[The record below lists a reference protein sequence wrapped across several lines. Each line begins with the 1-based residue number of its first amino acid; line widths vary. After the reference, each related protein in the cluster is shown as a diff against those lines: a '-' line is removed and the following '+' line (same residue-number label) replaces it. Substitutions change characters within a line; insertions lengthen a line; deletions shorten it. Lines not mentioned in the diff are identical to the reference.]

1 MMDFLRG
8 LAPRRDG
15 DTSWAVPVV
24 PSRFSESRP
33 LLLAAPSPVHSP
45 GMDAD
50 VVQPLPPA
58 MRARTAPPGS
68 RPAHESAV
76 TEAPAPTAPIA
87 LQAARPERAHDLD
100 VRPIV
105 LRQPPARVITA
116 PLVEHASAAPI
127 SRRETEPP
135 SAARAATP
143 LVLARVTAR
152 LAATPAVE
160 RTDAAATVSAPLSAA
175 ALAER
180 PAQQA
185 TAPPV
190 IHVTIDR
197 IEVRAPAASR
207 PAAAPARSRA
217 HAPSVSLTD
226 YLRRSRNPGGAP

>member
-15 DTSWAVPVV
+15 DASWAVPVV

-33 LLLAAPSPVHSP
+33 LLLAAPPPVHTP
-45 GMDAD
+45 GLDTEVA
-50 VVQPLPPA
+50 QPLPPV
-58 MRARTAPPGS
+58 MRARTAPPTS
-68 RPAHESAV
+68 RPAHDSAV
-76 TEAPAPTAPIA
+76 TEAPAPTAAIA
-87 LQAARPERAHDLD
+87 LQAARPERAQDLD

-116 PLVEHASAAPI
+116 PLVEHASASEI
-127 SRRETEPP
+127 SRRDTEPP
-135 SAARAATP
+135 PAARAATP

-152 LAATPAVE
+152 LAGTPAVE

-180 PAQQA
+180 PAPA
-185 TAPPV
+185 AAPPV

-217 HAPSVSLTD
+217 HAASVSLTD

>member
-33 LLLAAPSPVHSP
+33 LLLATPPPVHTP
-45 GMDAD
+45 GPDAD
-50 VVQPLPPA
+50 VAQPLPPA
-58 MRARTAPPGS
+58 MRARTAPPS
-68 RPAHESAV
+68 RPAHDSAV
-76 TEAPAPTAPIA
+76 TDAPAPTAPIA
-87 LQAARPERAHDLD
+87 LQAARPERAQDLD

-143 LVLARVTAR
+143 LALPRVTAR

-160 RTDAAATVSAPLSAA
+160 RTDGAATVSAPLSAA

-180 PAQQA
+180 SAQQA

>member
-1 MMDFLRG
+1 MDFLRG

-33 LLLAAPSPVHSP
+33 LLLATPPPVDTP
-45 GMDAD
+45 GLDAE
-50 VVQPLPPA
+50 VAQPLPLV
-58 MRARTAPPGS
+58 MRARTAPPTS
-68 RPAHESAV
+68 RPTHDGAV

-87 LQAARPERAHDLD
+87 LQAARPEPAQDLD

-105 LRQPPARVITA
+105 LRQPPARVISP
-116 PLVEHASAAPI
+116 PLVEHASASQI
-127 SRRETEPP
+127 SRRDTEPP
-135 SAARAATP
+135 PAARAATP

-152 LAATPAVE
+152 LAGTPAVE
-160 RTDAAATVSAPLSAA
+160 RTGAASTVSAPLSAA
-175 ALAER
+175 ALTER
-180 PAQQA
+180 PAPA
-185 TAPPV
+185 AAPPV

-217 HAPSVSLTD
+217 HAASVSLTD